1 MKVGSIW
8 SANTLELTS
17 KNMLRKRSVFTCK
30 ATKLSFSVFIR
41 VCLHIIRNRIAK
53 MSAIDRAQELLAMNP
68 LPPDVEQRLEAL
80 EAEATADE
88 KPLFAS
94 LWEALFTAQ
103 NS

>member
-1 MKVGSIW
+1 
-8 SANTLELTS
+8 
-17 KNMLRKRSVFTCK
+17 
-30 ATKLSFSVFIR
+30 
-41 VCLHIIRNRIAK
+41 